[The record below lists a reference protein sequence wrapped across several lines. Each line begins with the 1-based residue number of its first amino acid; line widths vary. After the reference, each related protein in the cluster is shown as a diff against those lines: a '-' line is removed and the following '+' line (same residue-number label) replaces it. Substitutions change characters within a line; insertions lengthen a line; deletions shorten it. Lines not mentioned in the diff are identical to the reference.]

1 MSDGG
6 KGSSPRPFS
15 VDDQTF
21 SNNWDTIF
29 AKKKPADF
37 QDVLSTEE
45 CVLSALEAEDRISR
59 YNEETQTVKNLK

>member
-21 SNNWDTIF
+21 SSNWDTIF
-29 AKKKPADF
+29 GKKKKPADF

-45 CVLSALEAEDRISR
+45 CVFCLLYTSDAADE
-59 YNEETQTVKNLK
+59 